1 MQKMVEAFVPKE
13 DNIYINLKS
22 AQMEECII
30 YSDLQTPSRTT
41 VCHKL
46 THSLSAAGGYL
57 NSRQNTKKWSKQF
70 LNSRENINS
79 LRNNYGRGNC
89 RREKKN

>member
-30 YSDLQTPSRTT
+30 YYTRTT